1 MLNHLH
7 YMMCNHCNATKLDSL
22 PLQGAKMSSPHF
34 FFEMSYQCDISVDIT
49 NANAMQICLE
59 SRFSNVHVTEIL
71 FSENRIWSPTHRQAE
86 RSAKVLALAAFAPF
100 LAKARKV

>member
-7 YMMCNHCNATKLDSL
+7 YMMCNHSNATKLDSL

-59 SRFSNVHVTEIL
+59 SRFSNVTEML
-71 FSENRIWSPTHRQAE
+71 SSENRIWSPAHRQTE
-86 RSAKVLALAAFAPF
+86 RSAKVLALAAFAQSTES
-100 LAKARKV
+100 LVLVT